1 MECEDKMTL
10 AEEILERPY
19 QIVDIF
25 PARVPREGADRYGRT
40 ARYFEEPQRL
50 RRIYRRY
57 AEILLR
63 LHCYWPMRVSFD
75 WGETWEE
82 DPEPETFAEKVE
94 NLPGN
99 GHLRVLFLPQET
111 LIDLDAPDTS
121 LTVFSPEP
129 VLWEMLRKM
138 AAAEGFF
145 TWQPPEEN

>member
-1 MECEDKMTL
+1 MEGEELMMLVED
-10 AEEILERPY
+10 ILERPY

-25 PARVPREGADRYGRT
+25 PAQVPQEGADRYFWT
-40 ARYFEEPQRL
+40 ERYYQKPQRL
-50 RRIYRRY
+50 QRIYRKY

-63 LHCYWPMRVSFD
+63 LNCFWPMRVSFD
-75 WGETWEE
+75 WGGFWDE
-82 DPEPETFAEKVE
+82 DPDPETFAEKVG

-121 LTVFSPEP
+121 VTVFSPEP
-129 VLWEMLRKM
+129 ALWEILQKL

-145 TWQPPEEN
+145 TWQPPEE